1 MSVPAFIDLSE
12 ADQIVQLRE
21 YLRSRDVEI
30 KEEPKNELIE
40 DVKEIIVGSNAIW
53 KDQDP
58 KDIEGIVNSIL
69 SLLFMIPIENG
80 EELVSLLCDQFQTG
94 ASSGKANLSVKLL
107 HNLFHG
113 YPIKTPFL
121 YKVLSTW
128 YKVGG
133 EARAAANVI
142 PKDLK
147 KVQGWLENW
156 GVTVEQR
163 QTLLR
168 SLYDLQ
174 CSSGNATE
182 ASKVM
187 IALLEGY
194 GEENVE
200 QAAEDAR
207 KYIIRSLA
215 DSKTYLYDEVLSLQ
229 PVAALK
235 GESIHQLLSIFVN
248 GNLQDYVTFHAE
260 NEDLVASWGLS
271 HEQNLRKMQLLTMI
285 DLIGASH
292 EIAFDVIEEKLS
304 VTKENVEEFI
314 IDALHSKLIRG
325 KIDHFGRKLL
335 VSQACPRVFGREQ
348 WQVLADRLS
357 RWRNDI
363 AKVSDKLESVR
374 IMA

>member
-12 ADQIVQLRE
+12 GDQIVQLRE
-21 YLRSRDVEI
+21 YLRNQNVEI

-40 DVKEIIVGSNAIW
+40 DVKDIIIGSNSIW

-80 EELVSLLCDQFQTG
+80 EELVSLLCDQLLNG
-94 ASSGKANLSVKLL
+94 SSCGKANLSVKLL

-113 YPIKTPFL
+113 YPIATPFL
-121 YKVLSTW
+121 YKVLCTW

-133 EARAAANVI
+133 EARSSNVI
-142 PKDLK
+142 PKDLTK
-147 KVQGWLENW
+147 IQGWLDSW
-156 GVTVEQR
+156 GVTDEER
-163 QTLLR
+163 QALLR
-168 SLYDLQ
+168 LLYDLQ
-174 CSSGNATE
+174 CSSGNNAE

-194 GEENVE
+194 SKENAS
-200 QAAEDAR
+200 QARDDAR
-207 KYIIRSLA
+207 RYIIRSLSDA
-215 DSKTYLYDEVLSLQ
+215 STYLYDEVLNLQ
-229 PVAALK
+229 PVGALE
-235 GESIHQLLSIFVN
+235 GEPLYKLLTIFVS
-248 GNLQDYVTFHAE
+248 GNLQEYITFHAE
-260 NEDLVASWGLS
+260 NEDLIASWGLS
-271 HEQNLRKMQLLTMI
+271 HDCNLRKMQLLTMI

-292 EIAFDVIEEKLS
+292 EITFACLEEQLGILP
-304 VTKENVEEFI
+304 ENVEEFI

-325 KIDHFGRKLL
+325 KIDHYNRKLL
-335 VSQACPRVFGREQ
+335 VSQACPRVFGRQQ
-348 WQVLADRLS
+348 WQLLADRLS